1 MLHFQQ
7 GRAAGKTWWNRWL
20 SKGPGQEGEELDDE
34 DVMFFFTQEGRL
46 ENMNVCTTRSF
57 GKDEERWL
65 ENLKVR
71 TTQLSS
77 FLEVPPLF
85 VLLEYSLGM
94 L

>member
-1 MLHFQQ
+1 MLRCQQ
-7 GRAAGKTWWNRWL
+7 GRAAGKTQWNRWL
-20 SKGPGQEGEELDDE
+20 SKGPGQEGEELDE
-34 DVMFFFTQEGRL
+34 DDMFQHKKGGSKTRRFAPCHLGKKKERRL
-46 ENMNVCTTRSF
+46 ENL
-57 GKDEERWL
+57 W
-65 ENLKVR
+65 VR